1 MIGLGTIINT
11 IAVII
16 GGFLGLFC
24 GGFLKERHQQSLTYA
39 CGVSVLFI
47 SVAGGMEGMLSAD
60 VGTISA
66 GRSMFVT
73 ICILLGTV
81 LGEIINIEGWFE
93 RFGKW
98 LKIKSGNA
106 RDVKFVDGFL
116 TTSFTICIGAMAIVG
131 SIQDGING
139 DYSILA
145 IKAILDLI
153 IVLVLTSTMGKGCI
167 FSAIPV
173 FVFQGTVTLLAKV
186 IEPVM
191 TDEALR
197 NLSLI
202 GSVLIFCVGINLVWD
217 KKIRVANML
226 PAVVIAVAAAFV
238 PFSM

>member
-16 GGFLGLFC
+16 GGIIGLF
-24 GGFLKERHQQSLTYA
+24 GGSLLKERHQQSLTYA

-47 SVAGGMEGMLSAD
+47 SIAGGMEGMLSANGS
-60 VGTISA
+60 VITA

-73 ICILLGTV
+73 ICILLGAV
-81 LGEIINIEGWFE
+81 IGELINIEGLFE
-93 RFGKW
+93 RFGQW

-106 RDVKFVDGFL
+106 KDVNFVAGFL
-116 TTSFTICIGAMAIVG
+116 TTSFTICIGAMAVVG

-167 FSAIPV
+167 FSAIPI
-173 FVFQGTVTLLAKV
+173 FVLQGTITILARV
-186 IEPVM
+186 IEPIM
-191 TDEALR
+191 TEEALG

-226 PAVVIAVAAAFV
+226 PAIILAVMGAFL
-238 PFSM
+238 PINM

>member
-1 MIGLGTIINT
+1 MIGLGTIVNT

-24 GGFLKERHQQSLTYA
+24 GGFLEERHQQSLTYA

-60 VGTISA
+60 GGTISA

-131 SIQDGING
+131 SIQDGITG
-139 DYSILA
+139 DYSTLA
-145 IKAILDLI
+145 VKAVLDLI
-153 IVLVLTSTMGKGCI
+153 IVAVMTSSMGKGCA
-167 FSAIPV
+167 FSAIPILL
-173 FVFQGTVTLLAKV
+173 FEGSITLLAKLMAPLFTEMA
-186 IEPVM
+186 I
-191 TDEALR
+191 AY
-197 NLSLI
+197 LSLI
-202 GSVLIFCVGINLVWD
+202 GAILIFCVGINLVWG
-217 KKIRVANML
+217 KKIKVANML
-226 PAVVIAVAAAFV
+226 PAVVLAVIAAYLPINF
-238 PFSM
+238 